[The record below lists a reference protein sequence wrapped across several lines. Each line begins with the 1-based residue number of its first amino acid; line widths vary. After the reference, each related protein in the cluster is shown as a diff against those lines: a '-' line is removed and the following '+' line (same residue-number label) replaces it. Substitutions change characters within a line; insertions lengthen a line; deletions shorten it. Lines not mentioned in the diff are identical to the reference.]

1 MKKNLLIIL
10 VFSSLLLADET
21 EDFLSSLPNHTSTK
35 TATKVDINE
44 SKITKKEKKEVLVKE
59 IKPKVET
66 KIEKKILPSNTIDSV
81 LVVKSESRIYLLSNG
96 KSIKDYRISLGKSP
110 IGHKLKEGDQKTP
123 EGNYTLDYKKKNS
136 TFHRAIHISYPNQ
149 KDRANAKK
157 SGVSA
162 GGLIMVHGQTAGEL
176 DWFSVWAIRF
186 FDWTDGCIA
195 VTNEEIDE
203 IYSLVKIG
211 TPIEIRP

>member
-1 MKKNLLIIL
+1 MKKILLSIVL
-10 VFSSLLLADET
+10 LFSIVVADET
-21 EDFLSSLPNHTSTK
+21 EDFLSTLPNHTNKKLPPTIDK
-35 TATKVDINE
+35 NQI
-44 SKITKKEKKEVLVKE
+44 KITVKQIKEKEAIKKEKVQ
-59 IKPKVET
+59 
-66 KIEKKILPSNTIDSV
+66 IEKKVSKDNSIDSV

-110 IGHKLKEGDQKTP
+110 QGHKIQEGDQKTP

-136 TFHRAIHISYPNQ
+136 TFHRAIHVSYPNT
-149 KDRANAKK
+149 KDRNHAKK
-157 SGVSA
+157 LGVSP
-162 GGLIMVHGQTAGEL
+162 GGLIMIHGQTAGEL
-176 DWFSVWAIRF
+176 DWFSTWAIRF

-195 VTNEEIDE
+195 VTNDEIDE